1 MFHTYAAYRPPFKR
15 SATRI
20 VDNAGAAAA
29 TPSLPS
35 QEGSLPSTSA
45 SPDSSSVS
53 ADVSLDFD
61 ADPTD
66 SYMDTMPSFLHLPPQ
81 SPGEVLAEA
90 RVLFGRILQD
100 TNSTCHS
107 LSDALPGPLAGKFNV
122 TLTPRL
128 LNAYM
133 SVHYSHASI
142 ESTRE
147 VFERLFSPD
156 GNGFVGDAQIY
167 VDALERCALAKSC
180 ERDIVSKWMDRLWT
194 RWEELERGLVNGET
208 RTTVTARLVE
218 RAHTAIRRVHLLTG
232 NIDPFEQMP
241 PG

>member
-35 QEGSLPSTSA
+35 HEDPLPSTSA
-45 SPDSSSVS
+45 SPNSSSVS

-61 ADPTD
+61 AAPTD
-66 SYMDTMPSFLHLPPQ
+66 SYMDNIPSFSHLPPQ

-90 RVLFGRILQD
+90 RALFGRILQD
-100 TNSTCHS
+100 TNSTSYS
-107 LSDALPGPLAGKFNV
+107 LSDAPPGPLAGKFNV
-122 TLTPRL
+122 TFTPRL

-147 VFERLFSPD
+147 VFDRLFSSD
-156 GNGFVGDAQIY
+156 SNGFVGDARTY

-194 RWEELERGLVNGET
+194 RWEELERGWVNGET

-218 RAHTAIRRVHLLTG
+218 RAHTAIRRVHLL
-232 NIDPFEQMP
+232 
-241 PG
+241 